1 MGASRMDHSFVVLP
15 KQKYQ
20 GHGVPPR
27 PRSTTPQPDNSH
39 SAKAIEE
46 SYVVLPP
53 AAASM
58 YKSELTP
65 EEGGSQQRVQGGSP
79 SSGLQVNNRGFHSSI
94 ILKRAFD
101 IATTQTQIV
110 KEERRLQAEIEEI
123 EKHCLEVNAELK
135 EVQMKSKEFKELE
148 ERYWHEF
155 NSFQF
160 QLISHQLVFSFFID
174 HSVDL
179 QVEWD
184 EINAAWGQAC
194 LLLHT
199 MAQHFRPK
207 FLYLSTELSVGSLH
221 VFMLQSIYVNM

>member
-79 SSGLQVNNRGFHSSI
+79 SSGLQ
-94 ILKRAFD
+94 
-101 IATTQTQIV
+101 IV
-110 KEERRLQAEIEEI
+110 EEERRLQAEIEEI

-221 VFMLQSIYVNM
+221 VFMLLQSIYVNM